1 MQRSR
6 VQLSPEAFILKF
18 NVRSHLCVISDSFL
32 KKLLLRKSCF
42 SEVKKMD
49 IHNYEKKYHQSKA
62 GVQKAALSERN
73 KELMNI
79 LLKDADVQK
88 LLMEKMAN
96 LSA

>member
-1 MQRSR
+1 
-6 VQLSPEAFILKF
+6 
-18 NVRSHLCVISDSFL
+18 
-32 KKLLLRKSCF
+32 
-42 SEVKKMD
+42 MD